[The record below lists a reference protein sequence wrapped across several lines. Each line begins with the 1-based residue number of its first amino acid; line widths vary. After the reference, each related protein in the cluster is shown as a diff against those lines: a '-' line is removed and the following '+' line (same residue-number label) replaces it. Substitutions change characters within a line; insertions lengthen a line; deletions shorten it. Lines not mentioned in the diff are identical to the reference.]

1 VKIGNSS
8 IGTYPLQAIID
19 QMKTKEERNIII
31 DIVKENV
38 IEMSEVSFVILKSTN
53 FSMRKVRMWLKK

>member
-1 VKIGNSS
+1 MKIGNSS